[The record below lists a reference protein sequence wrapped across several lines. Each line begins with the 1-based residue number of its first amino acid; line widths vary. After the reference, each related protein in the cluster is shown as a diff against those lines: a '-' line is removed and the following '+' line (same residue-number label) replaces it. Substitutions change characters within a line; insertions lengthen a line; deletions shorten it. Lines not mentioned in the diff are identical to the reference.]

1 MSGPVGDTAVRVAA
15 VQFATGTDVDE
26 NLATHVRMVAAAA
39 DEGARLV
46 VTPEFGNH
54 LSVYESSDHAWD
66 VAVELDG
73 PYVTALAALA
83 GERGVWLAASATVR
97 RDPARRRLTVA
108 NLLFGPDGTLVAEA
122 DKTVLMGA
130 EADHLSPGDVP
141 KRPVATP
148 LGPLGLYCC
157 MEGVIHE
164 PARTLAVG
172 GARILCN
179 SLNSFALDEA
189 SLHVPARA
197 AENGCFVVAANKVG
211 PLAPPARLAALA
223 TALHIDPTQL
233 HGAGE
238 SQVVSP
244 DGVVLA
250 IGPRTGEAV
259 VVADIDP
266 GTAPGPR
273 PHRRPELYGRLAAAP
288 TGRDGHPAADDLVAS
303 LDLAAPGAGL
313 VVLAEGTPL
322 PTDVPP
328 GQVVVG
334 SVRDGDRLVGIVV
347 GAGGE
352 ALLRQPLLHR
362 ADRLGWAT
370 ALGDGLRTLDLPWG
384 RLAVLVGDDHHHPE
398 AVRLAALASADVVAV
413 VTGDLEPWE
422 RTVGFASRAA
432 ENRVNVVVGATN
444 GGLLVELPTDFTLWT
459 PWDRPFD
466 GRINDPTVHAGPT
479 AVLHPSAAA
488 NRLVSKGT
496 DVVDGRPW
504 RLLDALV
511 EA

>member
-1 MSGPVGDTAVRVAA
+1 VTGTTVRVAA
-15 VQFATGTDVDE
+15 VQFTTGTDVDD
-26 NLATHVRMVAAAA
+26 NLAAHVRMVGAAA

-46 VTPEFGNH
+46 VAPEFGNH
-54 LSVYESSDHAWD
+54 LSVYDSAAHAWD
-66 VAVELDG
+66 VAVDIDG
-73 PYVTALAALA
+73 PYVAALAALA
-83 GERGVWLAASATVR
+83 GDRGLWLAASATVR
-97 RDPARRRLTVA
+97 RDPASRRLTVA
-108 NLLFGPDGTLVAEA
+108 TLLFGPDGTLVAEA

-141 KRPVATP
+141 KRPVPTP

-164 PARTLAVG
+164 PARALAVG

-197 AENGCFVVAANKVG
+197 AENRCFVVAANKVG
-211 PLAPPARLAALA
+211 PLAPPERLAALA
-223 TALHIDPTQL
+223 SALHIDPTQL

-238 SQVVSP
+238 SQVVAP
-244 DGVVLA
+244 DGTVLA
-250 IGPRTGEAV
+250 IGPRSGEAV

-266 GTAPGPR
+266 DAAPGPR
-273 PHRRPELYGRLAAAP
+273 PHRRPELYRRLAESPA
-288 TGRDGHPAADDLVAS
+288 GRDGHPAADDLVAS
-303 LDLAAPGAGL
+303 LDPATTGAEL
-313 VVLAEGTPL
+313 VVLAEDAPL

-334 SVRDGDRLVGIVV
+334 AVRDGDRLVGIVV
-347 GAGGE
+347 GPGGE
-352 ALLRQPLLHR
+352 PLLRQPLLHR
-362 ADRLGWAT
+362 SDRLAWAT
-370 ALGDGLRTLDLPWG
+370 ALGDGLRTVDLPWG
-384 RLAVLVGDDHHHPE
+384 RLAVLVGDDHRHPE
-398 AVRLAALASADVVAV
+398 ATRLAALASADVVAV
-413 VTGDLEPWE
+413 VTRDLEPWE

-432 ENRVNVVVGATN
+432 ENRVNLAVGATN

-459 PWDRPFD
+459 PWERPFD
-466 GRINDPTVHAGPT
+466 GRINDPTVHTGPT
-479 AVLHPSAAA
+479 AVLRPSAAA
-488 NRLVSKGT
+488 NRLVSRGT

-504 RLLDALV
+504 RLLDVLV